1 MPPDPVASVLIGRR
15 LGVYQVQ
22 ARIGAG
28 GMGEVYRARDT
39 KLERDVAIKILPR
52 AFTTDPDR
60 LARFA
65 REARVLASLNHPNI
79 ATIHGIEE
87 SDGIRALVL
96 ELVEGPTLANRLT
109 PTPGRRGGPSGL
121 PIAEALTIACQ
132 IADALEA
139 AHDKGIIHRDLKPAN
154 IIVRPDGTVKV
165 LDFGLAK
172 ALGPEGGDASTAGTV
187 AVDAETEVGV
197 LMGTPPYMSPEQA
210 SGQGGDKRTDIWAFG
225 CVLYEMCTGC
235 LAFEGSTTSDTLSRV
250 LTADPS
256 WTSLPADTPPS
267 IRRLLKRCLDR
278 DPRRR
283 LRDIGEARLVLED
296 PDGEAGREG
305 GEPATRHV
313 WRRAAAAIAAAAV
326 LGVLIGALGVWWRTG
341 RDETAPRAV
350 TRTSIL
356 LGEGQSFSFPGR
368 RYLAVSPV
376 GTHIA
381 FTADPGLWVRD
392 LAGDAARGVP
402 GIQPDPRN
410 PFFSPDGQLLGYYA
424 SGFLWQVSLSG
435 GLPKRIVEAINPWGA
450 SWTADGTI
458 LYGQGPQGIWRVPA
472 AGGPA
477 ERVIDVAAG
486 ESAHAPQLLPGG
498 EWVLF
503 TLLPADEGSWDRAR
517 IVVESLSTGER
528 DTLVDGGRDARY
540 VSAGYLVYGL
550 NGDLFA
556 APFDSERRVL
566 GPATEVL
573 SGVADAA
580 AGTGAVQFDIST
592 TGTLVYAPQ
601 TTDGKSVD
609 LVWVDPHGSE
619 TVVSDMTRAYR
630 HPRLSPD
637 GARVVVAVEEADD
650 TDVWIGSP
658 QRKTFSPLTLAPG
671 VDDNPVWTANGK
683 GVTVSSARGA
693 GLFLHPADASAARE
707 PLVMDPDAV
716 PSAWTREGS
725 LIFDTLAGPNI
736 FLQPLHNN
744 GAPSP
749 LRLVDDADYYAV
761 KHPALSPDNRF
772 IAYMSLESG
781 AFEIYVRPFP
791 DVKGPRSKISTD
803 SGVSPAWSPDGGEL
817 YFMGSGTARLNNP
830 IRQPDG
836 YMMAVRVDTRS
847 GFEASTPE
855 RLFRLRDYVF
865 PSFLAR
871 QYDVGRDR
879 QFLMLK
885 DVTPSDQ
892 RVAQQIRVVQN
903 WDQELKRLVGTPDLP
918 TFKPSSP

>member
-1 MPPDPVASVLIGRR
+1 
-15 LGVYQVQ
+15 
-22 ARIGAG
+22 
-28 GMGEVYRARDT
+28 
-39 KLERDVAIKILPR
+39 
-52 AFTTDPDR
+52 
-60 LARFA
+60 
-65 REARVLASLNHPNI
+65 
-79 ATIHGIEE
+79 
-87 SDGIRALVL
+87 
-96 ELVEGPTLANRLT
+96 
-109 PTPGRRGGPSGL
+109 
-121 PIAEALTIACQ
+121 
-132 IADALEA
+132 
-139 AHDKGIIHRDLKPAN
+139 
-154 IIVRPDGTVKV
+154 
-165 LDFGLAK
+165 
-172 ALGPEGGDASTAGTV
+172 
-187 AVDAETEVGV
+187 
-197 LMGTPPYMSPEQA
+197 
-210 SGQGGDKRTDIWAFG
+210 
-225 CVLYEMCTGC
+225 
-235 LAFEGSTTSDTLSRV
+235 
-250 LTADPS
+250 
-256 WTSLPADTPPS
+256 
-267 IRRLLKRCLDR
+267 
-278 DPRRR
+278 
-283 LRDIGEARLVLED
+283 
-296 PDGEAGREG
+296 
-305 GEPATRHV
+305 
-313 WRRAAAAIAAAAV
+313 
-326 LGVLIGALGVWWRTG
+326 
-341 RDETAPRAV
+341 
-350 TRTSIL
+350 
-356 LGEGQSFSFPGR
+356 
-368 RYLAVSPV
+368 
-376 GTHIA
+376 
-381 FTADPGLWVRD
+381 
-392 LAGDAARGVP
+392 
-402 GIQPDPRN
+402 
-410 PFFSPDGQLLGYYA
+410 
-424 SGFLWQVSLSG
+424 
-435 GLPKRIVEAINPWGA
+435 
-450 SWTADGTI
+450 
-458 LYGQGPQGIWRVPA
+458 
-472 AGGPA
+472 
-477 ERVIDVAAG
+477 
-486 ESAHAPQLLPGG
+486 
-498 EWVLF
+498 
-503 TLLPADEGSWDRAR
+503 
-517 IVVESLSTGER
+517 
-528 DTLVDGGRDARY
+528 
-540 VSAGYLVYGL
+540 
-550 NGDLFA
+550 
-556 APFDSERRVL
+556 
-566 GPATEVL
+566 
-573 SGVADAA
+573 VADAA

-918 TFKPSSP
+918 TFRPSSP